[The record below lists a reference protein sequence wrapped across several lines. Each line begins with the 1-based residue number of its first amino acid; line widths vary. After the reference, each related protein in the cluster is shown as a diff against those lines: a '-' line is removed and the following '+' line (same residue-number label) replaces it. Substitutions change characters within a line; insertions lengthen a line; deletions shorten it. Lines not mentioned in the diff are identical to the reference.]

1 MRPCIGVVA
10 ALLLGGCGAK
20 DATPEHIVADSRQT
34 EGATPVSVVPI
45 RDTTLAL
52 TVSAPGHTEVL
63 RPLHVRAPFTGTV
76 TALAVADGDRVVAG
90 DELGTFVSRSSAA
103 ALAGARAM
111 VAAARTDAE
120 QRDAQRAL
128 DLATASLVRT
138 PLRAPESGV
147 VVSHAANAGDLVS
160 EGDDILVIAPAGA
173 VSFIA
178 DVVQS
183 DLPQVRPGQR
193 VAVDL
198 AARATPLAGRVHGIL
213 PAASAE
219 NLNAP
224 VRIDLGRSAEAIG
237 IGLFGTARITVGERR
252 HVSVVPETAVLRDDV
267 YGTTRIAVVGAGP
280 EPRAH
285 WVPVTTGVRDNGLVE
300 IVSPRLDPTTQV
312 IVTGLVGLPEGAPVH
327 VQP

>member
-1 MRPCIGVVA
+1 VRWWIGLATAVIF
-10 ALLLGGCGAK
+10 GGCGAK
-20 DATPEHIVADSRQT
+20 DAAPGHVVTDTTQG
-34 EGATPVSVVPI
+34 EGATPVTVVPI

-76 TALAVADGDRVVAG
+76 TALDVADGDRVSAE
-90 DELGTFVSRSSAA
+90 DELGTFVSRSSGA

-111 VAAARTDAE
+111 MAAAHSDAE
-120 QRDAQRAL
+120 RRDAQRAL
-128 DLATASLVRT
+128 DLATASLVHT

-147 VVSHAANAGDLVS
+147 VVSHAANAGDLVA

-183 DLPQVRPGQR
+183 DLPRVRPGQR

-198 AARATPLAGRVHGIL
+198 AARAVPLTGSVRGIL

-219 NLNAP
+219 NLSAP
-224 VRIDLGRSAEAIG
+224 VRIDLGRSAGVIG

-252 HVSVVPETAVLRDDV
+252 RVPVVPETAVLRDDV
-267 YGTTRIAVVGAGP
+267 YGTTRIAVVSAGP

-285 WVPVTTGVRDNGLVE
+285 WVPVTTGVQDNGLVE
-300 IVSPRLDPTTQV
+300 IVAPQLDPTTRV

>member
-1 MRPCIGVVA
+1 LAAAVV
-10 ALLLGGCGAK
+10 LGGCGAK
-20 DATPEHIVADSRQT
+20 EAAPGDGATDSTQA
-34 EGATPVSVVPI
+34 EGATPVTVVPI

-76 TALAVADGDRVVAG
+76 TALDVADGDRVSAG
-90 DELGTFVSRSSAA
+90 DELGTFVSRSSGA

-120 QRDAQRAL
+120 RRDAQRAL
-128 DLATASLVRT
+128 DLATASLVHL

-160 EGDDILVIAPAGA
+160 EGDDILIIAPAGA

-183 DLPQVRPGQR
+183 DLPQVRSGQR
-193 VAVDL
+193 VAIDL
-198 AARATPLAGRVHGIL
+198 AARATPLVGRVHGIL

-224 VRIDLGRSAEAIG
+224 VRIDLGRSGEAIG

-252 HVSVVPETAVLRDDV
+252 HVPVVPETAVLRDDV

-300 IVSPRLDPTTQV
+300 IVSPRLDPATRV
-312 IVTGLVGLPEGAPVH
+312 IVSGLVGLPEGAPVH

>member
-1 MRPCIGVVA
+1 MRPCIEIA
-10 ALLLGGCGAK
+10 ATLLLVGCGARDVAPEHDAA
-20 DATPEHIVADSRQT
+20 DATHT
-34 EGATPVSVVPI
+34 EGATPVTVVPL

-52 TVSAPGHTEVL
+52 TVGAPGHTVVL

-76 TALAVADGDRVVAG
+76 TALSVADGDRVVLG
-90 DELGTFVSRSSAA
+90 DELGTLVSRSSAA

-111 VAAARTDAE
+111 AAAATTDTE
-120 QRDAQRAL
+120 RRDAQRAL
-128 DLATASLVRT
+128 DLAIANLVRM

-147 VVSHAANAGDLVS
+147 VVSHAADAGDLVN
-160 EGDDILVIAPAGA
+160 EGDDVLVIAPAGA

-178 DVVQS
+178 DVVQN
-183 DLPQVRPGQR
+183 DLPSVRAGQR

-198 AARATPLAGRVHGIL
+198 AARATPLPGTVHGIL

-224 VRIDLGRSAEAIG
+224 VRIDLGRGAVGIG
-237 IGLFGTARITVGERR
+237 IGLFGTARITVGQRR
-252 HVSVVPETAVLRDDV
+252 HVPVVPESAVLRDDV
-267 YGTTRIAVVGAGP
+267 YGTTLIAVLSAGS

-285 WVPVTTGVRDNGLVE
+285 WVSVATGIQANGLVE
-300 IVSPRLDPTTQV
+300 IVAPPLDPSTRV
-312 IVTGLVGLPEGAPVH
+312 IVTGLVGLPEGAPVD